1 MLFNTTYNDNSP
13 NEVLIMKNKLL
24 HSTIAL
30 SVLLTAGAVIAK
42 PSPTLNSDPI
52 LNVKFEDNTN
62 PKTNQYLEKMFTAF
76 VAKDKTD
83 LKSILSDNFVQ
94 KLGIKENK
102 YDDFVQHSSFISNNI
117 SKINLT
123 FKDVNVDADGTVS
136 EIHIVEAT
144 KLDGSITKAKLYV
157 FHYFDENGNLKKI
170 DELSTMIEGSEA
182 DKDLGFRT
190 K

>member
-1 MLFNTTYNDNSP
+1 
-13 NEVLIMKNKLL
+13 MKNKLL

-30 SVLLTAGAVIAK
+30 SVLLASGAVNAQASST
-42 PSPTLNSDPI
+42 PNVDPI
-52 LNVKFEDNTN
+52 LNVKFEDNAN
-62 PKTNQYLEKMFTAF
+62 PKANQYLEKMFTAF

-102 YDDFVQHSSFISNNI
+102 YDDFVQHSSYISNNI
-117 SKINLT
+117 RQINFT

-136 EIHIVEAT
+136 EIHVVEAT

-157 FHYFDENGNLKKI
+157 FHYFDKNGKLMKI